1 MASSSRHRKRS
12 NETRNAG
19 SADESGPTD
28 GSDWGADCSGNN
40 FNIEMRHSF
49 SERRM
54 SVPLKIEGD
63 SRGTATIFLE
73 IFDFERVGGR
83 WVGRAYR
90 GER

>member
-54 SVPLKIEGD
+54 SGPLKIERD
-63 SRGTATIFLE
+63 SRGTPTMFTE
-73 IFDFERVGGR
+73 IIEVKGR
-83 WVGRAYR
+83 WCVLGGSAGR
-90 GER
+90 G